1 MLLALSFAFVTVQ
14 TVKARSINIM
24 QWANIIYNH
33 NVVDLDIEILAI
45 FFFNL
50 FCSRHRFLK

>member
-1 MLLALSFAFVTVQ
+1 MLLALSFAFVIVP

-24 QWANIIYNH
+24 QWTNIIYNH

-45 FFFNL
+45 FFF
-50 FCSRHRFLK
+50 CSVAGIDF